1 MTTKL
6 EVQQKFLNQQKVDIE
21 SITELNQNLS
31 KERKEVELANQRLED
46 ELQKEKEKYQEIL
59 DSLNDTDQKQL
70 QASQKLVAKNKEMEQ
85 MNKLY
90 RKLASEKSALNREK
104 QRI

>member
-70 QASQKLVAKNKEMEQ
+70 QASQKLVAKNKEME
-85 MNKLY
+85 
-90 RKLASEKSALNREK
+90 
-104 QRI
+104 

>member
-59 DSLNDTDQKQL
+59 DSLNDTDQKTL
-70 QASQKLVAKNKEMEQ
+70 QASQKLVAKNKEME
-85 MNKLY
+85 
-90 RKLASEKSALNREK
+90 
-104 QRI
+104 